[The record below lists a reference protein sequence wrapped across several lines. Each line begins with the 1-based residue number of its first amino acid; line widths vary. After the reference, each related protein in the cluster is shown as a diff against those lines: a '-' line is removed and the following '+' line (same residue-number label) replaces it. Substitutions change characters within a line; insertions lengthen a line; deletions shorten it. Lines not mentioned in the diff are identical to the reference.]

1 MGDLVAKTAGVVAEP
16 EISDTMLT
24 NGDAVLIIASDGVW
38 DVLSVLTCM
47 FVCVHTYIRIY
58 IYTFLYSYVFS

>member
-16 EISDTMLT
+16 EISDTLLM

-38 DVLSVLTCM
+38 DVLSVR
-47 FVCVHTYIRIY
+47 FK
-58 IYTFLYSYVFS
+58 F

>member
-1 MGDLVAKTAGVVAEP
+1 VAKTAGVVAEP

-38 DVLSVLTCM
+38 DVLSVRTCM
-47 FVCVHTYIRIY
+47 CVGVYIRVY
-58 IYTFLYSYVFS
+58 VYTYVAGRDLK